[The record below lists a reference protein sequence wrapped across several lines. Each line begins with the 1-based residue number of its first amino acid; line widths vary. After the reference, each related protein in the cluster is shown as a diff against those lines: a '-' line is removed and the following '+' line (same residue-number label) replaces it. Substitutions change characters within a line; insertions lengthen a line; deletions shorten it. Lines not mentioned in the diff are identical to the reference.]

1 MALNSFRRAFD
12 VAEHTG
18 STKLA
23 AQVALTAFHEI
34 GDRLTVVEGQNL
46 LRSLGD
52 RKQIRSV
59 EHDVIKDAL
68 EKAKGSVTYAA
79 RSLGLSYQ
87 ALTYMLNTRH
97 KDLLKYRTPARRRPR
112 KQ

>member
-1 MALNSFRRAFD
+1 M
-12 VAEHTG
+12 
-18 STKLA
+18 
-23 AQVALTAFHEI
+23 ALTAFHEI

-52 RKQIRSV
+52 RKQMRSV

-87 ALTYMLNTRH
+87 TLTYMLNSRH
-97 KDLLKYRTPARRRPR
+97 KDLLKLRTPVRRRPR